1 MSHNNTFSCVGATMR
16 GINPV
21 TLSLGLYY
29 IKIKVS
35 WSSPPLPSP
44 PLPSPP
50 FPFPPL
56 PSPPHPSQMNGREG
70 DA

>member
-1 MSHNNTFSCVGATMR
+1 MR

-21 TLSLGLYY
+21 TSSLGRYY

-35 WSSPPLPSP
+35 RSPPPFPSP
-44 PLPSPP
+44 PLLSLPLPS
-50 FPFPPL
+50 PPL
-56 PSPPHPSQMNGREG
+56 PSPPHPSQMKGREG

>member
-21 TLSLGLYY
+21 TSSLGLYY
-29 IKIKVS
+29 IKKKVS

-44 PLPSPP
+44 PLPSL
-50 FPFPPL
+50 PL
-56 PSPPHPSQMNGREG
+56 PSPSPPHPSQMKGREG

>member
-1 MSHNNTFSCVGATMR
+1 MR

-21 TLSLGLYY
+21 TSSLGRYY

-35 WSSPPLPSP
+35 WSPPPLPSP
-44 PLPSPP
+44 PLP
-50 FPFPPL
+50 FPHLPSLPL
-56 PSPPHPSQMNGREG
+56 PSPPHPSQMKGREG